1 MLPSRARRRIT
12 AASAK
17 LLTRYVEFPK
27 KSVAN
32 DPIRLGGGV
41 RCSDAFGD
49 LVVYGL
55 SVRMDAPSG
64 VGIGAFLFFRRP
76 YRRESIP
83 YDSVPAEWN
92 LANFMAKLN
101 HNGERAREHLRNID
115 ATET

>member
-64 VGIGAFLFFRRP
+64 VGIGAFLFFVVRIAVNL
-76 YRRESIP
+76 YRMKKDNSENAS
-83 YDSVPAEWN
+83 EEN
-92 LANFMAKLN
+92 KTKL
-101 HNGERAREHLRNID
+101 G
-115 ATET
+115 

>member
-1 MLPSRARRRIT
+1 VCRRAIPTMLPSRARRRIT

-55 SVRMDAPSG
+55 SARMDAPSG

-76 YRRESIP
+76 YRRESVP
-83 YDSVPAEWN
+83 YE
-92 LANFMAKLN
+92 K
-101 HNGERAREHLRNID
+101 G
-115 ATET
+115 